1 MLHSQWL
8 MERGAGVGGGGG
20 AFLALGPRGTP
31 GEGRLGARAQGLLLP
46 TLSCL
51 LARISG
57 LVSRVHPPSPG
68 RRKDPTCLAVSEWRG
83 PHHGG
88 CVCAVALRLSVRPPR
103 PQGSS
108 GLEVEEDEDEDED
121 EDDVPEWQQDEFEE
135 ELDNDSFSYDEES
148 ENLDQETFFFGDEED
163 DDEGYD

>member
-1 MLHSQWL
+1 MLRSQWL
-8 MERGAGVGGGGG
+8 MERGAGVGGE

-31 GEGRLGARAQGLLLP
+31 GEGRLGARAQGLPLP
-46 TLSCL
+46 TLSRL

-57 LVSRVHPPSPG
+57 LVSRVRHPSPG

-83 PHHGG
+83 PQHGG
-88 CVCAVALRLSVRPPR
+88 CVCTGALRLSVRPPR

-108 GLEVEEDEDEDED
+108 GLEVDEDEDE
-121 EDDVPEWQQDEFEE
+121 EPEWQQDEFEE
-135 ELDNDSFSYDEES
+135 ELDNDSFSYDEDS
-148 ENLDQETFFFGDEED
+148 ENLDQETFFFGDEDD

>member
-1 MLHSQWL
+1 MCS
-8 MERGAGVGGGGG
+8 
-20 AFLALGPRGTP
+20 TP
-31 GEGRLGARAQGLLLP
+31 LLP
-46 TLSCL
+46 TSSCL

-68 RRKDPTCLAVSEWRG
+68 RQKDPTCLAVSEWRG
-83 PHHGG
+83 PLTRGG
-88 CVCAVALRLSVRPPR
+88 VGGAEALRLSVHSPR

-108 GLEVEEDEDEDED
+108 ELEEEEEDEE
-121 EDDVPEWQQDEFEE
+121 PEWQQDEFEE

-148 ENLDQETFFFGDEED
+148 ENLDRETFFFGDEDDDEE

>member
-1 MLHSQWL
+1 MLAL
-8 MERGAGVGGGGG
+8 VGGHSWL
-20 AFLALGPRGTP
+20 LALRGHQVKEGWVPGPS
-31 GEGRLGARAQGLLLP
+31 LLLP
-46 TLSCL
+46 TMSRL

-57 LVSRVHPPSPG
+57 LVSRVHHPSPG

-88 CVCAVALRLSVRPPR
+88 CVCAVALRLSVCPPR

-148 ENLDQETFFFGDEED
+148 ENLDRETFFFGDEED

>member
-121 EDDVPEWQQDEFEE
+121 DVPEWQQDEFEE